1 MSDTSSPEAPVRRHS
16 GASDADLE
24 STHSS
29 PYPVQRLSA
38 AIDLV
43 DVAREIEAA
52 DALLAGTT
60 NARLEELARQ
70 ILALQ
75 ERARSI
81 MEDARLDA
89 ALHRA
94 RCSFHRRVGHTYF
107 LYRRG
112 ADELYFS
119 MLSPAEWREPPH
131 PYVGAFRLEPDMRWS
146 PVDGAEKPRSLL
158 DRVPGG

>member
-1 MSDTSSPEAPVRRHS
+1 VRRHAGS
-16 GASDADLE
+16 SDTDLRAA
-24 STHSS
+24 HRS

-38 AIDLV
+38 PIDLV

-60 NARLEELARQ
+60 NARLEELAIQ
-70 ILALQ
+70 IRTLQ
-75 ERARSI
+75 ERAHVI
-81 MEDARLDA
+81 MEEARLDA

-112 ADELYFS
+112 EDELYFS
-119 MLSPAEWREPPH
+119 MLSPSEWRRPPH
-131 PYVGAFRLEPDMRWS
+131 PFIGAFRLEPDMRWS
-146 PVDGAEKPRSLL
+146 AVSGAEKPRSLL
-158 DRVPGG
+158 DRVPTD